1 MKATNKLRFVERY
14 VNKPARSIYG
24 DGGGVSELVK
34 KTILQQW
41 WEDSYV
47 TLSVHVT
54 DKDGNTLPS
63 PSRGEWRD
71 VPVEVEA

>member
-1 MKATNKLRFVERY
+1 MKATNKLRFVERTEPITETTGRR
-14 VNKPARSIYG
+14 VR
-24 DGGGVSELVK
+24 
-34 KTILQQW
+34 ILQQW